1 MLRRVLAGSR
11 YLVIIAIIGTFLAS
25 IAVLVYGACTVVSI
39 IIDVF
44 TRGFTITGAKY
55 FAVDASELIDLFL
68 LGIVL
73 YIVALGLYSL
83 FIDDA
88 LPMPNWLE
96 IVNLEDLKGR
106 LLGIVVVLLAVTF
119 LGYVV
124 DWNGTSNIL
133 ALGIAVGLV
142 LFALG
147 FLLNGGLSARHHQGS
162 DKDEAKKE
170 M

>member
-1 MLRRVLAGSR
+1 
-11 YLVIIAIIGTFLAS
+11 
-25 IAVLVYGACTVVSI
+25 
-39 IIDVF
+39 
-44 TRGFTITGAKY
+44 
-55 FAVDASELIDLFL
+55 
-68 LGIVL
+68 
-73 YIVALGLYSL
+73 
-83 FIDDA
+83 
-88 LPMPNWLE
+88 MPDWLE

-147 FLLNGGLSARHHQGS
+147 FLLNGGLRARQHQAS